1 MQDIKDCKGRLTCRG
16 DALTGLVESLYKGQL
31 TSTILSPGEVFTIER
46 QGVITEVLRT
56 GYNTFSVRSYEKAS

>member
-1 MQDIKDCKGRLTCRG
+1 MQDIKDCKGCLTCRG

>member
-31 TSTILSPGEVFTIER
+31 TSTILSPCVCSAKAEHTAD
-46 QGVITEVLRT
+46 VI
-56 GYNTFSVRSYEKAS
+56 NTS

>member
-46 QGVITEVLRT
+46 QGVITKVLRT

>member
-56 GYNTFSVRSYEKAS
+56 GCNTFSVRSYERAS

>member
-16 DALTGLVESLYKGQL
+16 DALTGLVESLYKSQL

>member
-46 QGVITEVLRT
+46 QGAITEVLRT

>member
-1 MQDIKDCKGRLTCRG
+1 MQNIKDCKGRLTCRG